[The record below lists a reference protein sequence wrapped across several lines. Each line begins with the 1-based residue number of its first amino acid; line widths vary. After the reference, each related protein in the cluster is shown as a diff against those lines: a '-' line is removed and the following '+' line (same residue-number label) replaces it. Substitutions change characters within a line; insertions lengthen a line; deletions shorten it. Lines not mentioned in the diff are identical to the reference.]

1 MISIDESLR
10 RAASAAA
17 TWSSAAAREVAATLA
32 RSPGAKVDWD
42 EGAGEEWLRV
52 FDGPSLV
59 ALISVALPFV
69 FIQRDDN
76 GSERLNGDLAV
87 VAVDDFDEV
96 QLSCS
101 LEVLEGAFGAS
112 DRLGSLNPE
121 GFSANDLWYS
131 TI

>member
-17 TWSSAAAREVAATLA
+17 VWSPAAAREVAATLA
-32 RSPGAKVDWD
+32 RSLGAKVDWD

-52 FDGPSLV
+52 IDGPRFV

-69 FIQRDDN
+69 FVQRDGY
-76 GSERLNGDLAV
+76 GSEGSNGDLAV

-96 QLSCS
+96 QL
-101 LEVLEGAFGAS
+101 
-112 DRLGSLNPE
+112 
-121 GFSANDLWYS
+121 
-131 TI
+131 